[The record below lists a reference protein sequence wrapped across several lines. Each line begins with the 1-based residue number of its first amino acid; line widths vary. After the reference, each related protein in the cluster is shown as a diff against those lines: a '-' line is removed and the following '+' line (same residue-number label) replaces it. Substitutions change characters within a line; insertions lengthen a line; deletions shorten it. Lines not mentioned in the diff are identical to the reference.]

1 MGPEA
6 PAGGIDWPRLV
17 ERAAEHGMLPLVR
30 RHLEEAGWPGV
41 PDPARREIED
51 RHEGTR
57 RRNRIL
63 TIEHLALVDRMKL
76 AGIEAV
82 SFKGSITAQICYG
95 DPAARPYGD
104 IDLLVDAADVHGAIE
119 VMTRAGYEP
128 LIPLS
133 ATQRASF
140 LRHRTEYPLQRPGR
154 GGVVD
159 LHWEIFHRQFCFPLI
174 PDSARMREVPLEGQ
188 PVLTLG
194 PEDQLL
200 MLCAHATKHLWPRI
214 EWVAAI
220 AWLLHAARDVDLER
234 AEERAAA
241 IGGRRIL
248 ALGLALGEW
257 LADDR
262 PAASA
267 RAAID
272 HPTARLRDEVVAR
285 LTRDAPTKG
294 WLRWYLRA
302 RERRRDRAAILLRT
316 AIVPTI
322 GDWRMVDL
330 PAGLSAFHYALRP
343 VRLLGRGLQALVL
356 RGQRG

>member
-1 MGPEA
+1 
-6 PAGGIDWPRLV
+6 
-17 ERAAEHGMLPLVR
+17 MLPLVR
-30 RHLEEAGWPGV
+30 RHLEETGWPGV
-41 PDPARREIED
+41 PDPVRREIVD
-51 RHEGTR
+51 RHEGNR

-63 TIEHLALVDRMKL
+63 TIEHLALIDRL
-76 AGIEAV
+76 RHAGIEAV
-82 SFKGSITAQICYG
+82 SFKGSVTAQICYG

-104 IDLLVDAADVHGAIE
+104 IDLLVAPADVRGAIE

-159 LHWEIFHRQFCFPLI
+159 LHWEIFHRQFCFPLV
-174 PDSARMREVPLEGQ
+174 PDPVRMREVRVEGQ
-188 PVLTLG
+188 PLRTLG

-200 MLCAHATKHLWPRI
+200 MLSAHATKHLWPRI

-220 AWLLHAARDVDLER
+220 AWLLRASPDVDLECAR
-234 AEERAAA
+234 SRAAE

-248 ALGLALGEW
+248 ALGLALADW
-257 LADDR
+257 LATGGVAR
-262 PAASA
+262 EAAA
-267 RAAID
+267 WDA
-272 HPTARLRDEVVAR
+272 PTTALRDEVTGR
-285 LTRDAPTKG
+285 WTTDAPPPTH
-294 WLRWYLRA
+294 WLRWYLRS

-322 GDWRMVDL
+322 GDWRSVDL
-330 PAGLSAFHYALRP
+330 PSGLSALHYALRP
-343 VRLLGRGLQALVL
+343 VRLLRRGLRTLAS
-356 RGQRG
+356 GGPP

>member
-1 MGPEA
+1 
-6 PAGGIDWPRLV
+6 
-17 ERAAEHGMLPLVR
+17 MLPLVR

-41 PDPARREIED
+41 PDPVRSEIEG
-51 RHEGTR
+51 RHEATR

-63 TIEHLALVDRMKL
+63 TIEHLALVDRMRQ
-76 AGIEAV
+76 AGIEAI
-82 SFKGSITAQICYG
+82 SFKGSITAEICYR

-104 IDLLVDAADVHGAIE
+104 IDLLVDAADVHGALE
-119 VMTRAGYEP
+119 VMTRAGYEY

-133 ATQRASF
+133 ETQRASF

-159 LHWEIFHRQFCFPLI
+159 LHWEIFHRQFCFPLV
-174 PDSARMREVPLEGQ
+174 PDPARMREVRIEGQ
-188 PVLTLG
+188 PLRTFG

-220 AWLLHAARDVDLER
+220 AWLLHASQDVDLER

-248 ALGLALGEW
+248 GLGLALADW
-257 LADDR
+257 LAGGN
-262 PAASA
+262 AARSA
-267 RAAID
+267 KAAID
-272 HPTARLRDEVVAR
+272 RPTAALRDEVVAR
-285 LTRDAPTKG
+285 LTTDAPAKG
-294 WLRWYLRA
+294 ELRWHLRA

-316 AIVPTI
+316 AFLPTI
-322 GDWRMVDL
+322 GDWRMLDL
-330 PAGLSAFHYALRP
+330 PRNLTAFHYALRP
-343 VRLLGRGLQALVL
+343 VRLLGRGMQALGPRGL
-356 RGQRG
+356 RG